1 MALVFD
7 ETAAADLIEVFIIS
21 GDPAVE
27 PFKTL
32 QVNPCEGFDCNPL
45 FES

>member
-7 ETAAADLIEVFIIS
+7 ETIAADLIEVFIMF

-27 PFKTL
+27 SFKTL
-32 QVNPCEGFDCNPL
+32 QANLCKRIDLTASSF
-45 FES
+45 